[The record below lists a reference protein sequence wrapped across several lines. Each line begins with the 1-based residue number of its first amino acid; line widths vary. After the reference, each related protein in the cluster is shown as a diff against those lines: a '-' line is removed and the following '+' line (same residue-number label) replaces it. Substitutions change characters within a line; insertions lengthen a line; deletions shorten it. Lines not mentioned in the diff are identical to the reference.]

1 MWNIL
6 KYKNVRYFLSIRV
19 WGIKLHF
26 ASVFLSF
33 FYHICSKTWVEY
45 FQCSRKKKRWA
56 SFNYCFMP
64 LSECHLLLVNQM
76 VRYCTYKNG
85 WFLPFRLS
93 KWYLFSFVHQKFK
106 TYLLFFFFFS
116 RITPEKYDS
125 LSYLPV
131 ITAEWST
138 DTRNHVSVL
147 LLTKKIYSKA
157 THKSAFLLQSHQEP
171 HIHCV
176 NFPGILLCKSFLYGL
191 RQLTNVTNNI

>member
-106 TYLLFFFFFS
+106 TYLLFFFFFF
-116 RITPEKYDS
+116 PG
-125 LSYLPV
+125 
-131 ITAEWST
+131 
-138 DTRNHVSVL
+138 
-147 LLTKKIYSKA
+147 
-157 THKSAFLLQSHQEP
+157 LLQKSMIVCLIYQLSLLNDLQIQE
-171 HIHCV
+171 IMY
-176 NFPGILLCKSFLYGL
+176 LYYY
-191 RQLTNVTNNI
+191 